1 MVLFDVY
8 IYTIIFILGTVI
20 GSFLNVCI
28 YRIPEKLSIVKPRSR
43 CGNCGTT
50 LKSMDLIPILSW
62 LFLKGKCRYC
72 GAKVSVRY
80 LLVELLEGVLFV
92 LVYTFFGYSWM
103 TPIMWCFFAYLTVVL
118 FIDLD
123 HRIIPNKLVLFG
135 CVIGFMPVVYHYLDA
150 YPLYYS
156 HNLLEP
162 LVSMLVPPALMLLM
176 SFLSLILF
184 RKNGMGMGDVKIYL
198 PIGLFLGW
206 QLALMSIWFS
216 FFLGGLFGLVWI
228 FILRKSKT
236 DMIPFAPFIVIGTI
250 VSVLIGKS
258 IYVWLLT
265 T

>member
-43 CGNCGTT
+43 CGSCGTT

-80 LLVELLEGVLFV
+80 LLVELLEGVLFM

-123 HRIIPNKLVLFG
+123 HRIIPNRLVLFG
-135 CVIGFMPVVYHYLDA
+135 CVMGFMPVAYHFLDA
-150 YPLYYS
+150 YPFYYS

-162 LVSMLVPPALMLLM
+162 LVSMLVPPSLMLLM
-176 SFLSLILF
+176 SFLSLLLF

-216 FFLGGLFGLVWI
+216 FFIGGLFGIVWI

-236 DMIPFAPFIVIGTI
+236 DMIPFAPFIVVGTI
-250 VSVLIGKS
+250 VSVLIGKN
-258 IYVWLLT
+258 IYILLLGL
-265 T
+265 

>member
-1 MVLFDVY
+1 MLLFDLY
-8 IYTIIFILGTVI
+8 IYSVIFILGTVI

-43 CGNCGTT
+43 CGHCGTS
-50 LKSMDLIPILSW
+50 LKPIDLIPILSW

-80 LLVELLEGVLFV
+80 FLVELLEGLLFV

-103 TPIMWCFFAYLTVVL
+103 TPIMWVFFAFLTVVL

-123 HRIIPNKLVLFG
+123 HKIIPNKLVVFG
-135 CVIGFMPVVYHYLDA
+135 CVIGVMPVAYHYLGV

-156 HNLLEP
+156 HNFIEP
-162 LVSMLVPPALMLLM
+162 FVSMLIPPVLMLFM

-184 RKNGMGMGDVKIYL
+184 KKSGMGMGDVKIYL

-206 QLALMSIWFS
+206 QLALMSIWFA
-216 FFLGGLFGLVWI
+216 FFIGGLFGLIWI

-236 DMIPFAPFIVIGTI
+236 DMIPFAPFIVIGTM
-250 VSVLIGKS
+250 VSVLLGKG
-258 IYVWLLT
+258 IYSWLLMV
-265 T
+265 